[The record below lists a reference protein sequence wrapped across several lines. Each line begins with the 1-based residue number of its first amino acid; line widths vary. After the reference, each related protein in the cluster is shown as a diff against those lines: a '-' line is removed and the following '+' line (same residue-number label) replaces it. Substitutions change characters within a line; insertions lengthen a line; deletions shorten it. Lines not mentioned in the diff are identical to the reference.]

1 MYRSNR
7 QQLEFPDFY
16 LPFSGQLDPENRW
29 VKLAKLV
36 PWGLAEEIYHADLCE
51 DFGAPVIPSR
61 VALGALI
68 IKERLRLPTGR
79 PWKRSARTRT
89 CSSLLATE
97 SFLSIVRLMPR

>member
-68 IKERLRLPTGR
+68 IKRYRTHKVIPVSYTHLTLPTNR
-79 PWKRSARTRT
+79 
-89 CSSLLATE
+89 E
-97 SFLSIVRLMPR
+97 V

>member
-51 DFGAPVIPSR
+51 DFGS
-61 VALGALI
+61 
-68 IKERLRLPTGR
+68 ER
-79 PWKRSARTRT
+79 
-89 CSSLLATE
+89 
-97 SFLSIVRLMPR
+97 